1 GGLDFDHDI
10 SPDVDVGLSPLS
22 LPIVASFGTAFGGFG
37 TIFETVGF
45 GPIVTPILAAVFAV
59 LVSGGLYVVM
69 LNLFVKSQAE
79 TRVDLATLVGY
90 RGQVMIAIRPGQR
103 GQIVVV
109 TAARGRTLL
118 LAISG
123 DVAGTDGR
131 GYQVRSGGAKFIAPI
146 FESVE
151 WLRLDV
157 RTLDLVVTDIVT
169 DVKRSGAKIN
179 IKAVAQVKIS
189 SDEATLNTA
198 AENLLGK
205 TEQQV
210 DEIALKTLEGH
221 VRGVCATLTVE
232 EVNSDR
238 DAIAS
243 KILGMA
249 GNDLRNMGIE
259 IRSFVIKEIEDAQG
273 YLDALGVKRTEEVK
287 RDARM
292 GKAGANREATIAE
305 AQAAQ
310 EAERANASA
319 EANVAQF
326 HRDRDIIKQQSE
338 TQVELERA
346 NKEIAFQ
353 LQTAKRQQELIVEQ
367 RKIDIRA
374 KEQEV
379 LVQQQEVK
387 RREQEQEAAQVVPA
401 KMAADAV
408 AATADGEKRKLIIT
422 AEGEKE
428 RAILVA
434 EGERERLSRTAAGE
448 AERIRQEG
456 TAEADIIRL
465 KGEAQAYAIKATG
478 LAEAEAMRAKAEAWE
493 QYGRAAVT
501 QLIVE
506 KLPEIVANAA
516 KSLETTQKLI
526 IMGERGPSQL
536 VGSVVDIAATAPAL
550 VKALTGMDLSELAG
564 KLKDI
569 AK

>member
-1 GGLDFDHDI
+1 MAE
-10 SPDVDVGLSPLS
+10 V
-22 LPIVASFGTAFGGFG
+22 FGMDTGVVVLV
-37 TIFETVGF
+37 I
-45 GPIVTPILAAVFAV
+45 FAV
-59 LVSGGLYVVM
+59 V
-69 LNLFVKSQAE
+69 F
-79 TRVDLATLVGY
+79 
-90 RGQVMIAIRPGQR
+90 IAIGIAASRYKKVPPNMAMVVYGKRQR
-103 GQIVVV
+103 G
-109 TAARGRTLL
+109 TG
-118 LAISG
+118 
-123 DVAGTDGR
+123 GR
-131 GYQVRSGGAKFIAPI
+131 GYRVISGGAKVIVPI
-146 FESVE
+146 VEAVE

-157 RTLDLVVTDIVT
+157 RTLDLAVPDIVT

-179 IKAVAQVKIS
+179 IKAVAQVKVS

-205 TEQQV
+205 TEQAV
-210 DEIALKTLEGH
+210 NEIALKTLEGH

-249 GNDLRNMGIE
+249 GNDLRNMGID

-273 YLDALGVKRTEEVK
+273 YLNALGVKRTEEVK

-292 GKAGANREATIAE
+292 GKADANRAATIAE

-310 EAERANASA
+310 QAEKANAEAEAA
-319 EANVAQF
+319 VAVY

-346 NKEIAFQ
+346 NREIAFQ

-367 RKIDIRA
+367 KKIDIRA

-379 LVQQQEVK
+379 LVQQQEVR
-387 RREQEQEAAQVVPA
+387 RREQEQIAAQVVPA
-401 KMAADAV
+401 KTQADAM
-408 AATADGEKRKLIIT
+408 AQLADGEKRKLILT

-434 EGERERLSRTAAGE
+434 EGERERLARTAMGE

-456 TAEADIIRL
+456 TAEADVIRL
-465 KGEAQAYAIKATG
+465 KGESEAYAIKAKG
-478 LAEAEAMRAKAEAWE
+478 LAEAEAMRAKALAWE
-493 QYGRAAVT
+493 QYGKAAVT

-516 KSLETTQKLI
+516 RSLESTQKLI

-569 AK
+569 SK

>member
-1 GGLDFDHDI
+1 MADGVFGIDAGGLFLI
-10 SPDVDVGLSPLS
+10 L
-22 LPIVASFGTAFGGFG
+22 IVA
-37 TIFETVGF
+37 
-45 GPIVTPILAAVFAV
+45 
-59 LVSGGLYVVM
+59 
-69 LNLFVKSQAE
+69 
-79 TRVDLATLVGY
+79 
-90 RGQVMIAIRPGQR
+90 
-103 GQIVVV
+103 IVVV
-109 TAARGRTLL
+109 ILIAASRYKKVPPNMAMVVYGRRQRG
-118 LAISG
+118 
-123 DVAGTDGR
+123 AGGR
-131 GYQVRSGGAKFIAPI
+131 GYKVISGGAKVIIPVL
-146 FESVE
+146 ESIE

-157 RTLDLVVTDIVT
+157 RTLDLIVPDIIT

-179 IKAVAQVKIS
+179 IKAVAQVRIS
-189 SDEATLNTA
+189 DDEATLNTA
-198 AENLLGK
+198 AGNLLGK
-205 TEQQV
+205 TDQAIN
-210 DEIALKTLEGH
+210 EIALKTLEGH
-221 VRGVCATLTVE
+221 VRGICATLTVE
-232 EVNSDR
+232 EINSDR
-238 DAIAS
+238 DVIAS

-259 IRSFVIKEIEDAQG
+259 IRSFVIKEIEDAYG

-310 EAERANASA
+310 QAEKANAEA
-319 EANVAQF
+319 EANVAQY

-367 RKIDIRA
+367 RKVDIRA

-379 LVQQQEVK
+379 LVQKQEVL
-387 RREQEQEAAQVVPA
+387 RREQEQVAAQVVPA
-401 KMAADAV
+401 KTQADAV
-408 AATADGEKRKLIIT
+408 AATADGEKRKLILT

-434 EGERERLSRTAAGE
+434 EGERERLARTAAGE

-456 TAEADIIRL
+456 TAEADVIRL
-465 KGEAQAYAIKATG
+465 KGEAEAYSIKARG
-478 LAEAEAMRAKAEAWE
+478 LAEAEAMRAKAQAWE

-516 KSLETTQKLI
+516 KSLESTQKLI

-564 KLKDI
+564 KLKEI

>member
-1 GGLDFDHDI
+1 MANGQ
-10 SPDVDVGLSPLS
+10 DVVGLV
-22 LPIVASFGTAFGGFG
+22 IFVVVAA
-37 TIFETVGF
+37 IFAA
-45 GPIVTPILAAVFAV
+45 ILIAASRYKKVPPNMAM
-59 LVSGGLYVVM
+59 VVYG
-69 LNLFVKSQAE
+69 K
-79 TRVDLATLVGY
+79 R
-90 RGQVMIAIRPGQR
+90 QR
-103 GQIVVV
+103 GK
-109 TAARGRTLL
+109 G
-118 LAISG
+118 
-123 DVAGTDGR
+123 GR
-131 GYQVRSGGAKFIAPI
+131 GYRVISGGAKVVIPVL
-146 FESVE
+146 ESVQ
-151 WLRLDV
+151 WLKLDV
-157 RTLDLVVTDIVT
+157 RTLDLVVNDIVT

-179 IKAVAQVKIS
+179 IKAVAQVKVS
-189 SDEATLNTA
+189 SDEATVNTA

-205 TEQQV
+205 TEQAIN
-210 DEIALKTLEGH
+210 EIALKTLEGH

-238 DAIAS
+238 DVIAT

-259 IRSFVIKEIEDAQG
+259 IRSFVISEIDDAQG
-273 YLDALGVKRTEEVK
+273 YLNALGVKRTEEVK

-310 EAERANASA
+310 QAEKANAEAEAA
-319 EANVAQF
+319 VAQY

-338 TQVELERA
+338 TQVEVERA

-367 RKIDIRA
+367 RKIDIRN

-387 RREQEQEAAQVVPA
+387 RREQEQIAAQVVPA
-401 KMAADAV
+401 RTQADAMAAV
-408 AATADGEKRKLIIT
+408 ADGEKRKLILT

-478 LAEAEAMRAKAEAWE
+478 LAEAEAMRAKAQAWE
-493 QYGRAAVT
+493 QYGKAAVA
-501 QLIVE
+501 QMIVE
-506 KLPEIVANAA
+506 KLPEIVQNAA
-516 KSLETTQKLI
+516 RSLETTQKLI

-536 VGSVVDIAATAPAL
+536 VGSVVEIAATAPAL

>member
-1 GGLDFDHDI
+1 MAGEDI
-10 SPDVDVGLSPLS
+10 IGFVILAIVG
-22 LPIVASFGTAFGGFG
+22 VVFGT
-37 TIFETVGF
+37 V
-45 GPIVTPILAAVFAV
+45 LAYASRYKKVPPNMAMV
-59 LVSGGLYVVM
+59 VYGRRQKGL
-69 LNLFVKSQAE
+69 
-79 TRVDLATLVGY
+79 G
-90 RGQVMIAIRPGQR
+90 
-103 GQIVVV
+103 
-109 TAARGRTLL
+109 
-118 LAISG
+118 
-123 DVAGTDGR
+123 GR
-131 GYQVRSGGAKFIAPI
+131 GYQVKSGGAKFIVPI

-379 LVQQQEVK
+379 
-387 RREQEQEAAQVVPA
+387 RP
-401 KMAADAV
+401 
-408 AATADGEKRKLIIT
+408 
-422 AEGEKE
+422 
-428 RAILVA
+428 
-434 EGERERLSRTAAGE
+434 AAGSQ
-448 AERIRQEG
+448 APGTRARGRAGRARQDG
-456 TAEADIIRL
+456 GGCRGGHGGRRKAEADHH
-465 KGEAQAYAIKATG
+465 GG
-478 LAEAEAMRAKAEAWE
+478 
-493 QYGRAAVT
+493 G
-501 QLIVE
+501 
-506 KLPEIVANAA
+506 
-516 KSLETTQKLI
+516 
-526 IMGERGPSQL
+526 GERASHPRGGGGKGTPLPNRRGGSRTHPAGRDRRGGHHPAQGGGPGLCDQGDRPRRSRGDAREGGGLGAVRSSRGDAAHRREAPRDRRERREVPRDDPEAHHHGRTRAVATRRQRGGHRRDRA
-536 VGSVVDIAATAPAL
+536 GS
-550 VKALTGMDLSELAG
+550 SEGLDRDGSLRARG
-564 KLKDI
+564 Q
-569 AK
+569 AEGHREVRER

>member
-1 GGLDFDHDI
+1 MADGVFGLDFGTLI
-10 SPDVDVGLSPLS
+10 LFL
-22 LPIVASFGTAFGGFG
+22 VAA
-37 TIFETVGF
+37 
-45 GPIVTPILAAVFAV
+45 
-59 LVSGGLYVVM
+59 
-69 LNLFVKSQAE
+69 
-79 TRVDLATLVGY
+79 
-90 RGQVMIAIRPGQR
+90 
-103 GQIVVV
+103 IVVV
-109 TAARGRTLL
+109 ILIAASRYKKVPPNMAMVVYGRKQRGT
-118 LAISG
+118 G
-123 DVAGTDGR
+123 GR
-131 GYQVRSGGAKFIAPI
+131 GYRVISGGAKIVIPVV
-146 FESVE
+146 ESIE

-157 RTLDLVVTDIVT
+157 RTLDLVVPDIVT

-205 TEQQV
+205 TDLAV
-210 DEIALKTLEGH
+210 NEIALKTLEGH

-273 YLDALGVKRTEEVK
+273 YLNALGVKRTEEVK

-310 EAERANASA
+310 SAEKANAEA
-319 EANVAQF
+319 EANVAQY

-338 TQVELERA
+338 SQVELERA

-353 LQTAKRQQELIVEQ
+353 LQTARRQQELIVEQ
-367 RKIDIRA
+367 RKIDIRE

-379 LVQQQEVK
+379 LVQVQEVR
-387 RREQEQEAAQVVPA
+387 RREQEQAAAMVVPA
-401 KMAADAV
+401 KAQADAV
-408 AATADGEKRKLIIT
+408 AASADGEKRKLVIT

-434 EGERERLSRTAAGE
+434 EGEKERLSRVAAGE

-465 KGEAQAYAIKATG
+465 KGEAEAYSIRARG
-478 LAEAEAMRAKAEAWE
+478 LAEAEAMRAKAAAWE
-493 QYGRAAVT
+493 QYGKAAIT

>member
-1 GGLDFDHDI
+1 MAGEDI
-10 SPDVDVGLSPLS
+10 LGFVILAIVG
-22 LPIVASFGTAFGGFG
+22 VVFGT
-37 TIFETVGF
+37 V
-45 GPIVTPILAAVFAV
+45 LAYASRYKKVPPNMAM
-59 LVSGGLYVVM
+59 VV
-69 LNLFVKSQAE
+69 
-79 TRVDLATLVGY
+79 Y
-90 RGQVMIAIRPGQR
+90 
-103 GQIVVV
+103 
-109 TAARGRTLL
+109 GRRQK
-118 LAISG
+118 AMG
-123 DVAGTDGR
+123 GR
-131 GYQVRSGGAKFIAPI
+131 GYQVKSGGAKFIVPI

-353 LQTAKRQQELIVEQ
+353 LQTAKEQQ
-367 RKIDIRA
+367 
-374 KEQEV
+374 V

-526 IMGERGPSQL
+526 IMGERGPTQL

>member
-1 GGLDFDHDI
+1 VAVEDLIGPVILVI
-10 SPDVDVGLSPLS
+10 VG
-22 LPIVASFGTAFGGFG
+22 V
-37 TIFETVGF
+37 
-45 GPIVTPILAAVFAV
+45 VFAAIV
-59 LVSGGLYVVM
+59 LYASRYKKVPPNM
-69 LNLFVKSQAE
+69 A
-79 TRVDLATLVGY
+79 
-90 RGQVMIAIRPGQR
+90 MIVYGKKQKR
-103 GQIVVV
+103 
-109 TAARGRTLL
+109 
-118 LAISG
+118 
-123 DVAGTDGR
+123 AGGR
-131 GYQVRSGGAKFIAPI
+131 GYQVLSGGAKLIIPI
-146 FESVE
+146 VESVQ
-151 WLRLDV
+151 WLKLDV
-157 RTLDLVVTDIVT
+157 RTLDLVVSDIVT

-205 TEQQV
+205 T
-210 DEIALKTLEGH
+210 DNDINEIALKTLEGH

-259 IRSFVIKEIEDAQG
+259 IRSFVIKEIEDLQG
-273 YLDALGVKRTEEVK
+273 YLNALGVKRTEEVK

-292 GKAGANREATIAE
+292 GKANANREATIAE

-310 EAERANASA
+310 QAEKANAEAEAS
-319 EANVAQF
+319 VAQY
-326 HRDRDIIKQQSE
+326 HRDRDIIRQQSE
-338 TQVELERA
+338 AQVEVERA

-367 RKIDIRA
+367 KRIDIRA

-379 LVQQQEVK
+379 LVQQQEVR
-387 RREQEQEAAQVVPA
+387 RREQEQMAAQVVPA
-401 KMAADAV
+401 KAAADAV
-408 AATADGEKRKLIIT
+408 AAVADGEKRRLIIT

-434 EGERERLSRTAAGE
+434 EGERERLARTAMGE

-478 LAEAEAMRAKAEAWE
+478 LAEAEAMRAKAQAWE
-493 QYGRAAVT
+493 QYGKAAVT
-501 QLIVE
+501 QMIVE
-506 KLPEIVANAA
+506 RLPEIVQNAA

-536 VGSVVDIAATAPAL
+536 VASVVDIAATAPAL
-550 VKALTGMDLSELAG
+550 VKALTGMDLTELAG

-569 AK
+569 TK

>member
-1 GGLDFDHDI
+1 MSNHQ
-10 SPDVDVGLSPLS
+10 DVVGLV
-22 LPIVASFGTAFGGFG
+22 IFVVVAA
-37 TIFETVGF
+37 IFAA
-45 GPIVTPILAAVFAV
+45 ILIAASRYKKVPPNMAM
-59 LVSGGLYVVM
+59 VVYG
-69 LNLFVKSQAE
+69 K
-79 TRVDLATLVGY
+79 R
-90 RGQVMIAIRPGQR
+90 QR
-103 GQIVVV
+103 GK
-109 TAARGRTLL
+109 G
-118 LAISG
+118 
-123 DVAGTDGR
+123 GR
-131 GYQVRSGGAKFIAPI
+131 GYRVISGGAKVVIPVL
-146 FESVE
+146 ESVQ
-151 WLRLDV
+151 WLKLDV
-157 RTLDLVVTDIVT
+157 RTLDLVVNDIVT

-179 IKAVAQVKIS
+179 IKAVAQVKVS
-189 SDEATLNTA
+189 SDEATVNTA

-205 TEQQV
+205 TEQAIN
-210 DEIALKTLEGH
+210 EIALKTLEGH

-238 DAIAS
+238 DVIAT

-259 IRSFVIKEIEDAQG
+259 IRSFVISEIEDAQG
-273 YLDALGVKRTEEVK
+273 YLNALGVKRTEEVK

-310 EAERANASA
+310 QAEKANAEAEAA
-319 EANVAQF
+319 VAQY

-338 TQVELERA
+338 TQVEVERA

-367 RKIDIRA
+367 RKIDIRN

-387 RREQEQEAAQVVPA
+387 RREQEQIAAQVVPA
-401 KMAADAV
+401 RTQADAMAAV
-408 AATADGEKRKLIIT
+408 ADGEKRKLILT

-478 LAEAEAMRAKAEAWE
+478 LAEAEAMRAKAQAWE
-493 QYGRAAVT
+493 QYGKAAVA
-501 QLIVE
+501 QMIVE
-506 KLPEIVANAA
+506 KLPEIVLNAA

-536 VGSVVDIAATAPAL
+536 VGSVVEIAATAPAL

>member
-1 GGLDFDHDI
+1 MSNHQ
-10 SPDVDVGLSPLS
+10 DVVGLV
-22 LPIVASFGTAFGGFG
+22 IFVVVAA
-37 TIFETVGF
+37 IFAA
-45 GPIVTPILAAVFAV
+45 ILIAASRYKKVPPNMAM
-59 LVSGGLYVVM
+59 VVYG
-69 LNLFVKSQAE
+69 K
-79 TRVDLATLVGY
+79 R
-90 RGQVMIAIRPGQR
+90 QR
-103 GQIVVV
+103 GK
-109 TAARGRTLL
+109 G
-118 LAISG
+118 
-123 DVAGTDGR
+123 GR
-131 GYQVRSGGAKFIAPI
+131 GYRVISGGAKVVIPVL
-146 FESVE
+146 ESVQ
-151 WLRLDV
+151 WLKLDV
-157 RTLDLVVTDIVT
+157 RTLDLVVNDIVT

-179 IKAVAQVKIS
+179 IKAVAQVKVS
-189 SDEATLNTA
+189 SDEATVNTA

-205 TEQQV
+205 TEQAIN
-210 DEIALKTLEGH
+210 EIALKTLEGH

-238 DAIAS
+238 DVIAT

-259 IRSFVIKEIEDAQG
+259 IRSFVISEIDDAQG
-273 YLDALGVKRTEEVK
+273 YLNALGVKRTEEVK

-310 EAERANASA
+310 QAEKANAEAEAA
-319 EANVAQF
+319 VAQY

-338 TQVELERA
+338 TQVEVERA

-353 LQTAKRQQELIVEQ
+353 FQTAKRQQELIVEQ
-367 RKIDIRA
+367 RKIDIRN

-387 RREQEQEAAQVVPA
+387 RREQEQIAAQVVPA
-401 KMAADAV
+401 RTQADAMAAV
-408 AATADGEKRKLIIT
+408 ADGEKRKLILT

-434 EGERERLSRTAAGE
+434 EGERERLARTAAGE

-456 TAEADIIRL
+456 TAEADVIRL

-478 LAEAEAMRAKAEAWE
+478 LAEAEAMRAKAQAWE
-493 QYGRAAVT
+493 QYGKAAVT
-501 QLIVE
+501 QMIVE
-506 KLPEIVANAA
+506 KLPEIVLNAA

-536 VGSVVDIAATAPAL
+536 VGSVVEIAATAPAL

>member
-1 GGLDFDHDI
+1 MANHQ
-10 SPDVDVGLSPLS
+10 DVVGLV
-22 LPIVASFGTAFGGFG
+22 IFVVVAA
-37 TIFETVGF
+37 IFAA
-45 GPIVTPILAAVFAV
+45 ILIAASRYKKVPPNMAM
-59 LVSGGLYVVM
+59 VVYG
-69 LNLFVKSQAE
+69 K
-79 TRVDLATLVGY
+79 R
-90 RGQVMIAIRPGQR
+90 QR
-103 GQIVVV
+103 GK
-109 TAARGRTLL
+109 G
-118 LAISG
+118 
-123 DVAGTDGR
+123 GR
-131 GYQVRSGGAKFIAPI
+131 GYRVISGGAKVVIPVL
-146 FESVE
+146 ESVQ
-151 WLRLDV
+151 WLKLDV
-157 RTLDLVVTDIVT
+157 RTLDLVVNDIVT

-179 IKAVAQVKIS
+179 IKAVAQVKVS
-189 SDEATLNTA
+189 SDEATVNTA

-205 TEQQV
+205 TEQAIN
-210 DEIALKTLEGH
+210 EIALKTLEGH

-238 DAIAS
+238 DVIAT

-259 IRSFVIKEIEDAQG
+259 IRSFVISEIDDAHG
-273 YLDALGVKRTEEVK
+273 YLNALGVKRTEEVK

-310 EAERANASA
+310 QAEKANAEAEAA
-319 EANVAQF
+319 VAQY

-338 TQVELERA
+338 TQVEVERA

-367 RKIDIRA
+367 RKIDIRN

-387 RREQEQEAAQVVPA
+387 RREQEQIAAQVVPA
-401 KMAADAV
+401 RTQADAMAAV
-408 AATADGEKRKLIIT
+408 ADGEKRKLILT

-478 LAEAEAMRAKAEAWE
+478 LAEAEAMRAKAQAWE
-493 QYGRAAVT
+493 QYGKAAVA
-501 QLIVE
+501 QMIVE
-506 KLPEIVANAA
+506 KLPEIVQNAA

-536 VGSVVDIAATAPAL
+536 VGSVVEIAATAPAL

>member
-1 GGLDFDHDI
+1 MTNGIDF
-10 SPDVDVGLSPLS
+10 G
-22 LPIVASFGTAFGGFG
+22 IVV
-37 TIFETVGF
+37 I
-45 GPIVTPILAAVFAV
+45 V
-59 LVSGGLYVVM
+59 LVAG
-69 LNLFVKSQAE
+69 
-79 TRVDLATLVGY
+79 
-90 RGQVMIAIRPGQR
+90 IAIAVAIAASRYKKVPPNMAMVVYGKRQR
-103 GQIVVV
+103 
-109 TAARGRTLL
+109 AAN
-118 LAISG
+118 
-123 DVAGTDGR
+123 GR
-131 GYQVRSGGAKFIAPI
+131 GYKVISGGAKVIIPVL
-146 FESVE
+146 ESVQ

-157 RTLDLVVTDIVT
+157 RTLDLVVNDIVT
-169 DVKRSGAKIN
+169 DVERSGAKIN
-179 IKAVAQVKIS
+179 IKAVAQVKVS

-205 TEQQV
+205 TDMAV
-210 DEIALKTLEGH
+210 NEIALKTLEGH

-249 GNDLRNMGIE
+249 GNDLKNMGID

-310 EAERANASA
+310 QAEKANAEA
-319 EANVAQF
+319 EANVAQY

-338 TQVELERA
+338 ATVELERA

-367 RKIDIRA
+367 RKIDIRE
-374 KEQEV
+374 KEQQV
-379 LVQQQEVK
+379 LVQQQEVR
-387 RREQEQEAAQVVPA
+387 RREQEQIAAQVVPA
-401 KMAADAV
+401 RMQADAV
-408 AATADGEKRKLIIT
+408 AAIADGEKRKSIIT

-434 EGERERLSRTAAGE
+434 EGERERLARTAAGE

-456 TAEADIIRL
+456 TPEADIIRL
-465 KGEAQAYAIKATG
+465 KGEAEAYAIKAKG
-478 LAEAEAMRAKAEAWE
+478 LAEAQAMHAKAEAWE
-493 QYGRAAVT
+493 MYGKAAIT

-569 AK
+569 TK

>member
-1 GGLDFDHDI
+1 MANHQ
-10 SPDVDVGLSPLS
+10 DVVGLV
-22 LPIVASFGTAFGGFG
+22 IFVVVAA
-37 TIFETVGF
+37 IFAA
-45 GPIVTPILAAVFAV
+45 ILIAASRYKKVPPNMAM
-59 LVSGGLYVVM
+59 VVYG
-69 LNLFVKSQAE
+69 K
-79 TRVDLATLVGY
+79 R
-90 RGQVMIAIRPGQR
+90 QR
-103 GQIVVV
+103 GK
-109 TAARGRTLL
+109 G
-118 LAISG
+118 
-123 DVAGTDGR
+123 GR
-131 GYQVRSGGAKFIAPI
+131 GYRVISGGAKVVIPVL
-146 FESVE
+146 ESVQ
-151 WLRLDV
+151 WLKLDV
-157 RTLDLVVTDIVT
+157 RTLDLVVNDIVT

-179 IKAVAQVKIS
+179 IKAVAQVKVS
-189 SDEATLNTA
+189 SDEATVNTA

-205 TEQQV
+205 TEQAIN
-210 DEIALKTLEGH
+210 EIALKTLEGH

-238 DAIAS
+238 DVIAT

-259 IRSFVIKEIEDAQG
+259 IRSFVISEIEDAQG
-273 YLDALGVKRTEEVK
+273 YLNALGVKRTEEVK

-310 EAERANASA
+310 QAEKANAEAEAA
-319 EANVAQF
+319 VAQY

-338 TQVELERA
+338 TQVEVERA

-367 RKIDIRA
+367 RKIDIRN

-387 RREQEQEAAQVVPA
+387 RREQEQIAAQVVPA
-401 KMAADAV
+401 RTQADAMAAV
-408 AATADGEKRKLIIT
+408 ADGEKRKLILT

-478 LAEAEAMRAKAEAWE
+478 LAEAEAMRAKAQAWE
-493 QYGRAAVT
+493 QYGKAAVT
-501 QLIVE
+501 QMIVE
-506 KLPEIVANAA
+506 KLPEIVLNAA

-536 VGSVVDIAATAPAL
+536 VGSVVEIAATAPAL

>member
-1 GGLDFDHDI
+1 MAE
-10 SPDVDVGLSPLS
+10 V
-22 LPIVASFGTAFGGFG
+22 FGMDTGVVVLV
-37 TIFETVGF
+37 I
-45 GPIVTPILAAVFAV
+45 FAV
-59 LVSGGLYVVM
+59 V
-69 LNLFVKSQAE
+69 F
-79 TRVDLATLVGY
+79 
-90 RGQVMIAIRPGQR
+90 IAIGIAASRYKKVPPNMAMVVYGKRQR
-103 GQIVVV
+103 G
-109 TAARGRTLL
+109 TG
-118 LAISG
+118 
-123 DVAGTDGR
+123 GR
-131 GYQVRSGGAKFIAPI
+131 GYRVISGGAKVIVPI
-146 FESVE
+146 VEAVE

-157 RTLDLVVTDIVT
+157 RTLDLAVPDIVT

-179 IKAVAQVKIS
+179 IKAVAQVKVS

-205 TEQQV
+205 TEQAV
-210 DEIALKTLEGH
+210 NEIALKTLEGH

-249 GNDLRNMGIE
+249 GNDLRNMGID

-273 YLDALGVKRTEEVK
+273 YLNALGVKRTEEVK

-292 GKAGANREATIAE
+292 GKADANRAATIAE

-310 EAERANASA
+310 QAEKANAEAEAA
-319 EANVAQF
+319 VAVY

-346 NKEIAFQ
+346 NREIAFQ

-367 RKIDIRA
+367 KKIDIRA

-379 LVQQQEVK
+379 LVQQQEVR
-387 RREQEQEAAQVVPA
+387 RREQEQIAAQVVPA
-401 KMAADAV
+401 KTQADAM
-408 AATADGEKRKLIIT
+408 AQLADGEKRKLILT

-434 EGERERLSRTAAGE
+434 EGERERLARTAMGE

-456 TAEADIIRL
+456 TAEADVIRL
-465 KGEAQAYAIKATG
+465 KGESEAYAIKAKG
-478 LAEAEAMRAKAEAWE
+478 LAEAEAMRAKALAWE
-493 QYGRAAVT
+493 QYGKAAVT

-516 KSLETTQKLI
+516 RSLESTQKLI

-564 KLKDI
+564 KLKEI
-569 AK
+569 SK

>member
-1 GGLDFDHDI
+1 MANGQ
-10 SPDVDVGLSPLS
+10 DVVGLV
-22 LPIVASFGTAFGGFG
+22 IFVVVAA
-37 TIFETVGF
+37 IFAA
-45 GPIVTPILAAVFAV
+45 ILIAASRYKKVPPNMAM
-59 LVSGGLYVVM
+59 VVYG
-69 LNLFVKSQAE
+69 K
-79 TRVDLATLVGY
+79 R
-90 RGQVMIAIRPGQR
+90 QR
-103 GQIVVV
+103 GK
-109 TAARGRTLL
+109 G
-118 LAISG
+118 
-123 DVAGTDGR
+123 GR
-131 GYQVRSGGAKFIAPI
+131 GYRVISGGAKVVIPVL
-146 FESVE
+146 ESVQ
-151 WLRLDV
+151 WLKLDV
-157 RTLDLVVTDIVT
+157 RTLDLVVNDIVT

-179 IKAVAQVKIS
+179 IKAVAQVKVS
-189 SDEATLNTA
+189 SDEATVNTA

-205 TEQQV
+205 TEQAIN
-210 DEIALKTLEGH
+210 EIALKTLEGH

-238 DAIAS
+238 DVIAT

-259 IRSFVIKEIEDAQG
+259 IRSFVISEIEDAQG
-273 YLDALGVKRTEEVK
+273 YLNALGVKRTEEVK

-310 EAERANASA
+310 QAEKANAEAEAA
-319 EANVAQF
+319 VAQY

-338 TQVELERA
+338 TQVEVERA

-367 RKIDIRA
+367 RKIDIRN

-387 RREQEQEAAQVVPA
+387 RREQEQIAAQVVPA
-401 KMAADAV
+401 RTQADAMAAV
-408 AATADGEKRKLIIT
+408 ADGEKRKLILT

-434 EGERERLSRTAAGE
+434 EGERERLARTAAGE

-456 TAEADIIRL
+456 TAEADVIRL

-478 LAEAEAMRAKAEAWE
+478 LAEAEAMRAKAQAWE
-493 QYGRAAVT
+493 QYGKAAVT
-501 QLIVE
+501 QMIVE
-506 KLPEIVANAA
+506 KLPEIVLNAA

-536 VGSVVDIAATAPAL
+536 VGSVVEIAATAPAL

>member
-1 GGLDFDHDI
+1 MADGVFGLDLGVVILIIVAVIFI
-10 SPDVDVGLSPLS
+10 AIA
-22 LPIVASFGTAFGGFG
+22 IVASRYKKVPPNMAM
-37 TIFETVGF
+37 
-45 GPIVTPILAAVFAV
+45 
-59 LVSGGLYVVM
+59 VVYG
-69 LNLFVKSQAE
+69 K
-79 TRVDLATLVGY
+79 R
-90 RGQVMIAIRPGQR
+90 QR
-103 GQIVVV
+103 G
-109 TAARGRTLL
+109 T
-118 LAISG
+118 S
-123 DVAGTDGR
+123 GR
-131 GYQVRSGGAKFIAPI
+131 GYKVFSGAAKVIIPV
-146 FESVE
+146 FESIE
-151 WLRLDV
+151 WLKLDV
-157 RTLDLVVTDIVT
+157 RTLDLVVNDIVT

-179 IKAVAQVKIS
+179 IKAVAQVKVS

-205 TEQQV
+205 TDQAV
-210 DEIALKTLEGH
+210 NEIALKTLEGH

-238 DAIAS
+238 DAIAT

-273 YLDALGVKRTEEVK
+273 YLNALGVKRTEEVK

-292 GKAGANREATIAE
+292 GKANANREATIAE

-310 EAERANASA
+310 QAEKANAEA
-319 EANVAQF
+319 EANVAQY
-326 HRDRDIIKQQSE
+326 HRDRDIIKQQAES
-338 TQVELERA
+338 QVEVERA

-367 RKIDIRA
+367 RRIDIRN

-387 RREQEQEAAQVVPA
+387 RREQEQIAAQVVPA
-401 KMAADAV
+401 KMQADAM
-408 AATADGEKRKLIIT
+408 AALADGEKRKLVIT
-422 AEGEKE
+422 AEGEKD

-434 EGERERLSRTAAGE
+434 EGERERLARTAAGE

-465 KGEAQAYAIKATG
+465 KGEAEAYAIKARG
-478 LAEAEAMRAKAEAWE
+478 LAEAEAMRAKAQAWE
-493 QYGRAAVT
+493 QYGKAAVT

-506 KLPEIVANAA
+506 KLPEIVQNAA

>member
-1 GGLDFDHDI
+1 MTNGIDF
-10 SPDVDVGLSPLS
+10 G
-22 LPIVASFGTAFGGFG
+22 IVV
-37 TIFETVGF
+37 I
-45 GPIVTPILAAVFAV
+45 V
-59 LVSGGLYVVM
+59 LVAG
-69 LNLFVKSQAE
+69 
-79 TRVDLATLVGY
+79 
-90 RGQVMIAIRPGQR
+90 IAIAVAIAASRYKKVPPNMAMVVYGKRQR
-103 GQIVVV
+103 
-109 TAARGRTLL
+109 AAN
-118 LAISG
+118 
-123 DVAGTDGR
+123 GR
-131 GYQVRSGGAKFIAPI
+131 GYKVISGGAKVIIPVL
-146 FESVE
+146 ESVQ

-157 RTLDLVVTDIVT
+157 RTLDLVVNDIVT
-169 DVKRSGAKIN
+169 DVERSGAKIN
-179 IKAVAQVKIS
+179 IKAVAQVKVS

-205 TEQQV
+205 TDMAV
-210 DEIALKTLEGH
+210 NEIALKTLEGH

-249 GNDLRNMGIE
+249 GNDLKNMGIE
-259 IRSFVIKEIEDAQG
+259 IRSFVIKEIEDAYG

-287 RDARM
+287 RDARI

-305 AQAAQ
+305 AKAAQ
-310 EAERANASA
+310 EAEKANAEA
-319 EANVAQF
+319 EANVAQY

-346 NKEIAFQ
+346 NREIAFQ
-353 LQTAKRQQELIVEQ
+353 LQTAKRNQELIVEQ
-367 RKIDIRA
+367 RKIDIRN

-387 RREQEQEAAQVVPA
+387 RREQEQIAAQVVPA

-408 AATADGEKRKLIIT
+408 AATADGEKRKLIVT

-434 EGERERLSRTAAGE
+434 EGERERLARTAAGG
-448 AERIRQEG
+448 AERSRQEG

-465 KGEAQAYAIKATG
+465 KGEAEAYAIKAKG
-478 LAEAEAMRAKAEAWE
+478 LAEAEAMRKKAEAWE

-516 KSLETTQKLI
+516 KSLERTEKLI

-550 VKALTGMDLSELAG
+550 VKALTGMDLAELAG

>member
-1 GGLDFDHDI
+1 MVVVAVEDIFGL
-10 SPDVDVGLSPLS
+10 V
-22 LPIVASFGTAFGGFG
+22 
-37 TIFETVGF
+37 
-45 GPIVTPILAAVFAV
+45 ILAIVGVIFAAILLYANRYKKV
-59 LVSGGLYVVM
+59 PPNMAMVVYGRRQSGKGG
-69 LNLFVKSQAE
+69 K
-79 TRVDLATLVGY
+79 
-90 RGQVMIAIRPGQR
+90 
-103 GQIVVV
+103 
-109 TAARGRTLL
+109 
-118 LAISG
+118 
-123 DVAGTDGR
+123 
-131 GYQVRSGGAKFIAPI
+131 GYQVLSGGAKLIVPI
-146 FESVE
+146 VESVE
-151 WLRLDV
+151 WLKLDV
-157 RTLDLVVTDIVT
+157 RTLDLVVQEIVT
-169 DVKRSGAKIN
+169 DVKRSGARIN

-273 YLDALGVKRTEEVK
+273 YLTALGVKRTEEVK
-287 RDARM
+287 RDARV
-292 GKAGANREATIAE
+292 GKANANREATIAE
-305 AQAAQ
+305 ATAAQ
-310 EAERANASA
+310 EAEKANAQA

-338 TQVELERA
+338 AQVEMERA

-353 LQTAKRQQELIVEQ
+353 LQTAKRNQELIVEQ

-379 LVQQQEVK
+379 LVQEQEVR
-387 RREQEQEAAQVVPA
+387 RREQEQIAAQVVPA
-401 KMAADAV
+401 KAQADAV
-408 AATADGEKRKLIIT
+408 AANADGEKRKLIIT

-434 EGERERLSRTAAGE
+434 EGERERLARTAMGE

-456 TAEADIIRL
+456 TAQADIIRL
-465 KGEAQAYAIKATG
+465 TGEAQAYAIKATG
-478 LAEAEAMRAKAEAWE
+478 LAEAAAMQAKAEAWE
-493 QYGRAAVT
+493 KYGKAAVT

-516 KSLETTQKLI
+516 RSLETTQKLI

-536 VGSVVDIAATAPAL
+536 VSSVVDIAATAPAL

-569 AK
+569 TK

>member
-1 GGLDFDHDI
+1 MAGEDMLGFVILA
-10 SPDVDVGLSPLS
+10 SVG
-22 LPIVASFGTAFGGFG
+22 VVFGT
-37 TIFETVGF
+37 V
-45 GPIVTPILAAVFAV
+45 LAYASRYKKVPPNMAM
-59 LVSGGLYVVM
+59 VV
-69 LNLFVKSQAE
+69 
-79 TRVDLATLVGY
+79 Y
-90 RGQVMIAIRPGQR
+90 
-103 GQIVVV
+103 
-109 TAARGRTLL
+109 GRRQK
-118 LAISG
+118 G
-123 DVAGTDGR
+123 MGGR
-131 GYQVRSGGAKFIAPI
+131 GYQVKSGGAKFIVPI

-273 YLDALGVKRTEEVK
+273 YLDAL
-287 RDARM
+287 
-292 GKAGANREATIAE
+292 GANREATIAE

-506 KLPEIVANAA
+506 KLPEIVANA
-516 KSLETTQKLI
+516 
-526 IMGERGPSQL
+526 GHPS
-536 VGSVVDIAATAPAL
+536 SSAAWWTSPRPRRPW
-550 VKALTGMDLSELAG
+550 
-564 KLKDI
+564 
-569 AK
+569 

>member
-1 GGLDFDHDI
+1 MANGIDLGLVVLVI
-10 SPDVDVGLSPLS
+10 
-22 LPIVASFGTAFGGFG
+22 
-37 TIFETVGF
+37 
-45 GPIVTPILAAVFAV
+45 AAVVF
-59 LVSGGLYVVM
+59 
-69 LNLFVKSQAE
+69 
-79 TRVDLATLVGY
+79 
-90 RGQVMIAIRPGQR
+90 IAIAIAASRYKKVPPNMAMVVYGKKQR
-103 GQIVVV
+103 
-109 TAARGRTLL
+109 AAG
-118 LAISG
+118 
-123 DVAGTDGR
+123 GR
-131 GYQVRSGGAKFIAPI
+131 GYKVISGGAKIIVPVV
-146 FESVE
+146 ESVQ
-151 WLRLDV
+151 WLKLDV
-157 RTLDLVVTDIVT
+157 RTLDLVVNDIVT
-169 DVKRSGAKIN
+169 DVERSGAKIN

-249 GNDLRNMGIE
+249 GNDLKNMGIE
-259 IRSFVIKEIEDAQG
+259 IRSFVIKEIEDAYG

-287 RDARM
+287 RDARI

-305 AQAAQ
+305 AKAAQ
-310 EAERANASA
+310 EAEKANAEA
-319 EANVAQF
+319 EANVAQY

-346 NKEIAFQ
+346 NREIAFQ

-367 RKIDIRA
+367 RKIDIRE
-374 KEQEV
+374 KEQQV

-387 RREQEQEAAQVVPA
+387 RREQEQIAAEVVPA
-401 KMAADAV
+401 KMMADAV
-408 AATADGEKRKLIIT
+408 AATADGEKRKMIIT

-434 EGERERLSRTAAGE
+434 EGERERLARTAAGE

-465 KGEAQAYAIKATG
+465 KGEAEAYAIKAKG
-478 LAEAEAMRAKAEAWE
+478 LAEAQAMHAKAEAWE
-493 QYGRAAVT
+493 MYGKAAIT

-536 VGSVVDIAATAPAL
+536 VTSVVDIAATAPAL

-569 AK
+569 TK